1 MTITTCLWFQKDL
14 KGALDRYTSLFPDS
28 EVHSLNQMGG
38 MDDEVWLADWR
49 MFGTE
54 FRAICQKS
62 GFSLNE
68 SMSLS
73 VTCADQAEV
82 DRYWDG
88 LLAGGGEESQCGWLK
103 DPWGLSW
110 QIVPQRLN
118 ELMGDPDP
126 RRAQAAT
133 QAMLK
138 QQRIVIADLEAA
150 ADAVTGATS

>member
-14 KGALDRYTSLFPDS
+14 EAAIERYTSLFPDS
-28 EVHSLNQMGG
+28 EVHSLQRMGEPA
-38 MDDEVWLADWR
+38 DEVWLADWR

-54 FRAICQKS
+54 FRAICQRS
-62 GFSLNE
+62 GFNLNE

-88 LLAGGGEESQCGWLK
+88 LIAGGGEESQCGWLK
-103 DPWGLSW
+103 DPWGVSW
-110 QIVPQRLN
+110 QIIPQRLN
-118 ELMGDPDP
+118 ELMADPDP
-126 RRAQAAT
+126 RRASAAT

-138 QQRIVIADLEAA
+138 QRRIVIAELEAA
-150 ADAVTGATS
+150 ADAA